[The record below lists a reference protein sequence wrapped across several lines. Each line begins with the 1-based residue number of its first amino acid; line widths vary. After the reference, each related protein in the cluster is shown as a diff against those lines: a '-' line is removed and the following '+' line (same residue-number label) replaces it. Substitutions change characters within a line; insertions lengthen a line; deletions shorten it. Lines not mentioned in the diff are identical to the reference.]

1 MQRSPGSVG
10 VTPFPPTVSGQMLAM
25 CLPPTKHHGAGGRG
39 AAGRQ
44 SLPRGPHSLVMET
57 GAVCVVISAMTGD
70 ARGAGLRF
78 GRASWKKRPLC

>member
-10 VTPFPPTVSGQMLAM
+10 VTPIPSHGQWPDVGDVLAAHEAPW
-25 CLPPTKHHGAGGRG
+25 CWGARG
-39 AAGRQ
+39 SRQ
-44 SLPRGPHSLVMET
+44 AVLAPGASQPRDGDRR
-57 GAVCVVISAMTGD
+57 CVVISAMTGD